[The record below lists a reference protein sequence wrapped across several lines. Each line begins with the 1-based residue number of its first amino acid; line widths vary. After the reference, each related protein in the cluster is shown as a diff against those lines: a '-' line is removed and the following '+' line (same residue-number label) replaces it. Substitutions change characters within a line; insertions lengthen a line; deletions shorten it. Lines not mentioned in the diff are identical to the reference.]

1 MIAKDEQRAKV
12 QQARQGE
19 RISIA
24 MPIQVFGTE
33 ITGQDF
39 MEMTQTQVL
48 CRDGAA
54 IISTHRLAPMQ
65 QITVRNLATGAE
77 AHARIIGE
85 MSARPNSR
93 VYGIALLNP
102 ELKLWNINFPSAG
115 EGGLR
120 SERWL
125 ECNVCRGRE
134 LASLSALECDVFHA
148 NRQLTRACKW
158 CGEPTVWNL
167 APHEASGDKRKLC
180 EPPPKAAAPAPAESA
195 KPRASR
201 KHPRVQMKMTACV
214 REPGF
219 GIDDLV
225 QVENVSR
232 GGLSFLSHNAY
243 RPGALL
249 EIAAPYMKGAENVFA
264 LARVQRVQ
272 LVPERQ
278 LNLYGV
284 CFVKKTEL

>member
-1 MIAKDEQRAKV
+1 MKALQE
-12 QQARQGE
+12 RQSE

-39 MEMTQTQVL
+39 VEMTQTQVL
-48 CRDGAA
+48 CREGAA
-54 IISTHRLAPMQ
+54 IVSSHRLAPMQ

-85 MSARPNSR
+85 MSAKPDSR
-93 VYGIALLNP
+93 VYGIALLDP
-102 ELKLWNINFPSAG
+102 EFKLWNVNFPWSGDSDKA
-115 EGGLR
+115 R

-134 LASLSALECDVFHA
+134 LASLTALESDVFQA
-148 NRQLTRACKW
+148 TGNLTRSCKW
-158 CGEPTVWNL
+158 CAEPTVWNL
-167 APHEASGDKRKLC
+167 ASHEATGDKRKLS
-180 EPPPKAAAPAPAESA
+180 EPPPKLAAQAAAAAPAKS
-195 KPRASR
+195 RASR
-201 KHPRVQMKMTACV
+201 KHARVQMKMTACV

-219 GIDDLV
+219 GLDDIV
-225 QVENVSR
+225 AVENVSR
-232 GGLSFLSHNAY
+232 GGLSFWSHSAY

-249 EIAAPYMKGAENVFA
+249 EVAAPYMKGSENVYT

-272 LVPERQ
+272 FVPEKQ

-284 CFVKKTEL
+284 SFVKKSEQ

>member
-1 MIAKDEQRAKV
+1 MKS
-12 QQARQGE
+12 QQERQGE

-48 CRDGAA
+48 CREGAA

-65 QITVRNLATGAE
+65 QITVRNLATGTE
-77 AHARIIGE
+77 AQARIIGE
-85 MSARPNSR
+85 VSSKPDSR
-93 VYGIALLNP
+93 VYGIALIDP
-102 ELKLWNINFPSAG
+102 EFRLWNVNFPWPADSDKS
-115 EGGLR
+115 R
-120 SERWL
+120 SQRWL

-134 LASLSALECDVFHA
+134 LASLTPLECDVFQA
-148 NRQLTRACKW
+148 NRHLTRPCKW

-167 APHEASGDKRKLC
+167 AAHEASGDKRKLS
-180 EPPPKAAAPAPAESA
+180 EPPPRVSARPAAEPAKA
-195 KPRASR
+195 RASR
-201 KHPRVQMKMTACV
+201 KHARVKMKMTACV

-219 GIDDLV
+219 GIDDVV
-225 QVENVSR
+225 QVDNVSR
-232 GGLSFLSHNAY
+232 SGISFLSHNAY

-249 EIAAPYMKGAENVFA
+249 EIAAPYMQGSENVFS

-272 LVPERQ
+272 LLPDRQ
-278 LNLYGV
+278 MNLYGV
-284 CFVKKTEL
+284 CFVQKSEL

>member
-1 MIAKDEQRAKV
+1 MKALQE
-12 QQARQGE
+12 RQGG

-48 CRDGAA
+48 CREGAA

-85 MSARPNSR
+85 MSAKPDSR
-93 VYGIALLNP
+93 VYGIALLDP
-102 ELKLWNINFPSAG
+102 EFRLWNVNFPLVDEAD
-115 EGGLR
+115 EAR
-120 SERWL
+120 SQRWL

-134 LASLSALECDVFHA
+134 LATLTALECDVFQA
-148 NRQLTRACKW
+148 CRNLTRSCKW
-158 CGEPTVWNL
+158 CGEATVWNL
-167 APHEASGDKRKLC
+167 AAHEATADRRKLS
-180 EPPPKAAAPAPAESA
+180 EPPPKLSAQPAKEPA
-195 KPRASR
+195 KTRASR
-201 KHPRVQMKMTACV
+201 QHARVKMKMTACV

-219 GIDDLV
+219 GIDDVV
-225 QVENVSR
+225 QVDNVSR
-232 GGLSFLSHNAY
+232 SGISFFSRNAY

-249 EIAAPYMKGAENVFA
+249 EIAAPYMNGAENVFS
-264 LARVQRVQ
+264 LARVKRAQF
-272 LVPERQ
+272 LPEKQ
-278 LNLYGV
+278 MSLYGV
-284 CFVKKTEL
+284 CFVSKSEL

>member
-1 MIAKDEQRAKV
+1 MKV
-12 QQARQGE
+12 HADRHSE

-54 IISTHRLAPMQ
+54 ILSSHRLAPMQ
-65 QITVRNLATGAE
+65 QITVRNLSTGAE
-77 AHARIIGE
+77 APARIIGE
-85 MSARPNSR
+85 MSARPDSR
-93 VYGIALLNP
+93 IYGIALLDP
-102 ELKLWNINFPSAG
+102 QSRLWNVNFPGAAD
-115 EGGLR
+115 
-120 SERWL
+120 SEMARFPRWL
-125 ECNVCRGRE
+125 ECGACSGRE
-134 LASLSALECDVFHA
+134 LAPLTALECDVFQA
-148 NRQLTRACKW
+148 NRQITRHCPW
-158 CGEPTVWNL
+158 CGEPTVWRL
-167 APHEASGDKRKLC
+167 ASHEASGDKRKLS
-180 EPPPKAAAPAPAESA
+180 EPPPKVAQVAPVAPAE
-195 KPRASR
+195 RASR
-201 KHPRVQMKMTACV
+201 KHARVQVKMAGCV

-219 GIDDLV
+219 GIDDFV

-232 GGLSFLSHNAY
+232 SGLSFFSPNAY

-249 EIAAPYMKGAENVFA
+249 EVAAPFMKGVENVFA

-272 LVPERQ
+272 CLPGKN

-284 CFVKKTEL
+284 SFVKKSGQ

>member
-1 MIAKDEQRAKV
+1 MRV
-12 QQARQGE
+12 QQARHGE

-39 MEMTQTQVL
+39 MEMTETQIL

-65 QITVRNLATGAE
+65 QITVRNLATGVE

-85 MSARPNSR
+85 MSAKPNSR
-93 VYGIALLNP
+93 VYGIALLEP
-102 ELKLWNINFPSAG
+102 DFKLWNVNFPCADG
-115 EGGLR
+115 DEQR

-125 ECNVCRGRE
+125 ECNVCQGRE
-134 LASLSALECDVFHA
+134 LASLTTLECDVFHA
-148 NRQLTRACKW
+148 NRQLTRSCKW

-167 APHEASGDKRKLC
+167 AAHEASGDRRKLC
-180 EPPPKAAAPAPAESA
+180 EPPPKVAAAAAPEPE
-195 KPRASR
+195 KTRAAR

-284 CFVKKTEL
+284 SFVKKSEL

>member
-1 MIAKDEQRAKV
+1 
-12 QQARQGE
+12 
-19 RISIA
+19 

-39 MEMTQTQVL
+39 MEMTQTQVV

-65 QITVRNLATGAE
+65 QVTVRNLATGAE

-85 MSARPNSR
+85 MSAKPNSR
-93 VYGIALLNP
+93 VYGIALLDP
-102 ELKLWNINFPSAG
+102 EFKLWNINFPSSGDDAP
-115 EGGLR
+115 R

-134 LASLSALECDVFHA
+134 LASLTALESDVFHA
-148 NRQLTRACKW
+148 NCQLTRSCKW

-167 APHEASGDKRKLC
+167 APHEASGDKRKLS
-180 EPPPKAAAPAPAESA
+180 EPPPKSSAPAREEPA

-201 KHPRVQMKMTACV
+201 KYPRVQMKMTACV

-249 EIAAPYMKGAENVFA
+249 EIAAPYMKDAENVFA

-272 LVPERQ
+272 LIPERQ

>member
-1 MIAKDEQRAKV
+1 MKA
-12 QQARQGE
+12 QQERQSE

-48 CRDGAA
+48 CREGAA

-85 MSARPNSR
+85 MSSRPDSR
-93 VYGIALLNP
+93 VYGIALLDP
-102 ELKLWNINFPSAG
+102 EFKLWNVNFPWAADSEHA
-115 EGGLR
+115 R

-125 ECNVCRGRE
+125 ECNVCEGRE
-134 LASLSALECDVFHA
+134 LASLTALECDVFQA
-148 NRQLTRACKW
+148 NRHLTRLCKW
-158 CGEPTVWNL
+158 CGEATVWNL
-167 APHEASGDKRKLC
+167 ASHEASGDRRKLS
-180 EPPPKAAAPAPAESA
+180 EPPPKLAAHNTPAPGKS
-195 KPRASR
+195 RASR
-201 KHPRVQMKMTACV
+201 KHARVKMKMTACV

-219 GIDDLV
+219 GIDDVV
-225 QVENVSR
+225 QVDNVSR
-232 GGLSFLSHNAY
+232 SGLSFLSPNAY

-249 EIAAPYMKGAENVFA
+249 EVAAPFMKGSENVFS

-272 LVPERQ
+272 LLPDKQ
-278 LNLYGV
+278 LTLYGIAW
-284 CFVKKTEL
+284 VKKSEL